1 MDLEAD
7 LLEAVVL
14 EDVSDA
20 SWTYM
25 SEIIVRASE
34 RAVTSISVALRS
46 MSGHMPHVC
55 RHNVSKDTGIIS
67 PVRGRAIRFVNRKC
81 MGNDRK

>member
-1 MDLEAD
+1 MEDSAAVAAVALLAEVSVDSAAD
-7 LLEAVVL
+7 LLAEVVL

-34 RAVTSISVALRS
+34 SAVTSISVALRS
-46 MSGHMPHVC
+46 MSGHIP
-55 RHNVSKDTGIIS
+55 D
-67 PVRGRAIRFVNRKC
+67 A
-81 MGNDRK
+81 

>member
-1 MDLEAD
+1 MEDSAAVAAVAPLAEVSADSAAD
-7 LLEAVVL
+7 LLAEVVL

-34 RAVTSISVALRS
+34 SAVTSISVALRS
-46 MSGHMPHVC
+46 MSGHIP
-55 RHNVSKDTGIIS
+55 N
-67 PVRGRAIRFVNRKC
+67 A
-81 MGNDRK
+81 

>member
-1 MDLEAD
+1 MAAAAPLAEVSVDLAAG

-34 RAVTSISVALRS
+34 SAVTSISVALRS
-46 MSGHMPHVC
+46 MSGHIP
-55 RHNVSKDTGIIS
+55 N
-67 PVRGRAIRFVNRKC
+67 A
-81 MGNDRK
+81 

>member
-1 MDLEAD
+1 MEDSAAVAAAAPLAEVSVDSAAD
-7 LLEAVVL
+7 LLAEVVL

-34 RAVTSISVALRS
+34 SAVTSISVALRS
-46 MSGHMPHVC
+46 KSGHIP
-55 RHNVSKDTGIIS
+55 N
-67 PVRGRAIRFVNRKC
+67 A
-81 MGNDRK
+81 